1 MDKKSLDIIV
11 EELFDTGKL
20 VLREDIE
27 FNVEDEDFGK
37 EEGLS
42 DGDKKGIQKIE
53 DIINQSNTTDDL
65 INNLPTHK
73 RNLWREYPN
82 GEKYWSDDNWL
93 EKIKNYFNNNI
104 FIKIYLDLLSIGK
117 QSWSKVVR
125 YSQLYQ
131 KIIHNEKIELSRTG
145 WFDFKSHFK
154 SDIGKLYLYNSTG
167 ILSEEEKEKILSKLP
182 KDRQVIKLEEYN
194 YYIEKIKKYLSE
206 EKIGELPSHAIHL
219 LQNLF
224 KEKVDIPIDRGQIKK
239 FFINN
244 LYGKLKEEF
253 KGDINI
259 NFYLDIIAGVKK
271 IISRKNTIFT
281 WGTIYNSQ
289 KTLFEINK

>member
-1 MDKKSLDIIV
+1 MKNYLIPQ
-11 EELFDTGKL
+11 L

-42 DGDKKGIQKIE
+42 DGDKEIQKIE

-182 KDRQVIKLEEYN
+182 KDRQVIKPMNIITTLKN
-194 YYIEKIKKYLSE
+194 KKYLSE
-206 EKIGELPSHAIHL
+206 EKIGELPSNAIHL

-224 KEKVDIPIDRGQIKK
+224 KEKVDIPIDSGQIKK
-239 FFINN
+239 F
-244 LYGKLKEEF
+244 LL
-253 KGDINI
+253 
-259 NFYLDIIAGVKK
+259 IIFMG
-271 IISRKNTIFT
+271 N
-281 WGTIYNSQ
+281 
-289 KTLFEINK
+289 